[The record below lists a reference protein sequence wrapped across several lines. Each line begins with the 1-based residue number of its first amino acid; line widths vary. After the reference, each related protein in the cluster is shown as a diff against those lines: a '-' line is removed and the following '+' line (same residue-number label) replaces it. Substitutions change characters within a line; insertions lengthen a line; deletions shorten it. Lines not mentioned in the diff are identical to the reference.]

1 MNTGIGKCMRF
12 LLIFVRVWEIFDYV
26 EIPDKDRFIRAY
38 DDGDEKYFYRNGV
51 QEARWIVLERK
62 NKIEFSETIKDYWK
76 QALIT
81 ELKRSKK
88 SGFKKFHEPIVY
100 EAVMNLSYRN
110 KLLEEVYHEP
120 SKKKHIA

>member
-1 MNTGIGKCMRF
+1 MRF

-120 SKKKHIA
+120 SKKSTSHNIG